1 MEQNNKL
8 VLFQENAIRRVWHND
23 EWYFSVIDV
32 IAVLTDS
39 KDPRTYW
46 KVLKQREIQLV
57 TICNQLKMT
66 ATDGKQ
72 RQTDCA
78 NTEGVLR
85 IIMSVPS
92 PKAEPFKLWLSQ
104 LGRERMEEIENP
116 ELAAERAAELYRLK
130 GYPPEWI
137 ERRMQS
143 IETRKQL
150 TGELFGFVGRNEEAK
165 CFGRSERRK

>member
-1 MEQNNKL
+1 
-8 VLFQENAIRRVWHND
+8 
-23 EWYFSVIDV
+23 
-32 IAVLTDS
+32 
-39 KDPRTYW
+39 
-46 KVLKQREIQLV
+46 
-57 TICNQLKMT
+57 MT

-150 TGELFGFVGRNEEAK
+150 TGELFGFVGRKEETK
-165 CFGRSERRK
+165 CPG

>member
-46 KVLKQREIQLV
+46 KVLKQRESQLV

-92 PKAEPFKLWLSQ
+92 PKAEPFKLW
-104 LGRERMEEIENP
+104 P
-116 ELAAERAAELYRLK
+116 
-130 GYPPEWI
+130 
-137 ERRMQS
+137 
-143 IETRKQL
+143 
-150 TGELFGFVGRNEEAK
+150 NEVE
-165 CFGRSERRK
+165 